1 MAKWKKRWLNNFFLI
16 ISHSAIGVVGFTLG
30 VYTLPILTA
39 PEKPAKEIIDT
50 VIDNA
55 VYKAVFVKQLKGS
68 DFFHWGQ
75 GQISISNNK
84 SVFVGK
90 LSPGPVCKLYFA
102 KKFVN
107 DEISFLKE
115 KNNSL
120 LLSDVKSFNSFAV
133 SLPQNVNLDMYTS
146 IVIWCEAFSEFITSA
161 QYRY

>member
-1 MAKWKKRWLNNFFLI
+1 M
-16 ISHSAIGVVGFTLG
+16 SHSVIGIVGFTLG

-68 DFFHWGQ
+68 DLFHWGQ
-75 GQISISNNK
+75 GQIWISNNK
-84 SVFVGK
+84 IVFEGK
-90 LSPGPVCKLYFA
+90 LSPGPDYKLYLT
-102 KKFVN
+102 KNFVN

-115 KNNSL
+115 KNDSL
-120 LLSDVKSFNSFAV
+120 LLADVKSFNGFAV
-133 SLPQNVNLDMYTS
+133 SLPQKVNLDMYTS

>member
-1 MAKWKKRWLNNFFLI
+1 MEKEVAQQFFFDNFSFSNRCSRVHTGSLYVTD
-16 ISHSAIGVVGFTLG
+16 SYSTRK
-30 VYTLPILTA
+30 TR
-39 PEKPAKEIIDT
+39 EEIIDT

-90 LSPGPVCKLYFA
+90 LSPGPDCKLYLA

-120 LLSDVKSFNSFAV
+120 LLSDVKSFNGFAV
-133 SLPQNVNLDMYTS
+133 SLPRNVNLDMYTS
-146 IVIWCEAFSEFITSA
+146 IVIWCETFSEFMTSA